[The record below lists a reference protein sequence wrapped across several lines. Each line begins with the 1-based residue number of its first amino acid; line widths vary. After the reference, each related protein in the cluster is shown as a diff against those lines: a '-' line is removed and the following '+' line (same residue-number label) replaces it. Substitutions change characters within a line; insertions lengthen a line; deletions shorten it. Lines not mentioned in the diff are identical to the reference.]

1 MSFEEA
7 RVVCVVYLSVIIPIL
22 VFFKNKSFLPRW
34 VFPVYVISFLACAI
48 GWELWFTYGWV
59 DGAAVNL
66 RRSDALNN
74 WLPRDI
80 NWLMNSL
87 ADAGAIGLGG
97 LYLTWI
103 LCNRDNAIFIAW
115 RWRAFSIFM
124 LWCIAQNIGVEMFLY
139 HYKLAEG
146 KMLSWAPLAP
156 FGSYYN
162 PELFSFNGRRIM
174 FQTQIP
180 WIILPLLIYKGAI
193 FLNRKN

>member
-7 RVVCVVYLSVIIPIL
+7 RVVCVVYLSVIIPIF
-22 VFFKNKSFLPRW
+22 VFLKNKSFLPRW

-87 ADAGAIGLGG
+87 GIQRSKNFFKMELESIQHFNDLVYWPK
-97 LYLTWI
+97 YL
-103 LCNRDNAIFIAW
+103 
-115 RWRAFSIFM
+115 S
-124 LWCIAQNIGVEMFLY
+124 
-139 HYKLAEG
+139 
-146 KMLSWAPLAP
+146 
-156 FGSYYN
+156 
-162 PELFSFNGRRIM
+162 
-174 FQTQIP
+174 
-180 WIILPLLIYKGAI
+180 
-193 FLNRKN
+193 